1 MEGFKSMNNPSS
13 EDFHTYE
20 RVKNWLEE
28 RAAMHFYP
36 PLQNEDDLFPS
47 AATGVRIGPLSS
59 LDNSWT
65 RYEEGYYD
73 VANAL
78 VERYSGK
85 FESAW
90 VVYPILFLYR
100 HYLEL
105 MLKSLVFEACA
116 SFEGESRPK
125 EIADQHNLVVLW
137 DILVD
142 IVSRHRRQRML
153 GNSVDIRR
161 ILAQFTQH
169 DPKSMETRYGLKK
182 DLATPTLQSLENVDI
197 EHVEQI
203 MGKMYNALNEIMVG
217 FQYVDEVWWDD

>member
-1 MEGFKSMNNPSS
+1 MTKPSS
-13 EDFHTYE
+13 EDFQTYE
-20 RVKNWLEE
+20 SVKEWLEE
-28 RAAMHFYP
+28 RAAMRCYAA
-36 PLQNEDDLFPS
+36 LQSNDDLFPS
-47 AATGVRIGPLSS
+47 TDAGVRIEPLSS

-73 VANAL
+73 AAKAL

-105 MLKSLVFEACA
+105 MLKSLIFEACA

-125 EIADQHNLVVLW
+125 EIADQHNLIVLW
-137 DILVD
+137 DMLVD
-142 IVSRHRRQRML
+142 IVTRHRRQRML
-153 GNSVDIRR
+153 GNSADKRR
-161 ILAQFTQH
+161 VLAQFTQH
-169 DPKSMETRYGLKK
+169 DPRSVETRYGLKK
-182 DLATPTLQSLENVDI
+182 DLETPTLQGLENVEV

-203 MGKMYNALNEIMVG
+203 MGKMYNPLNNIMVG
-217 FQYVDEVWWDD
+217 FQYVDEVWWDDRSS